1 MRKTPIK
8 RISKKM
14 QAIKRKEKIQY
25 QIMIDQSDGL
35 CWVCY
40 ARRAVELSHTKDRK
54 RFVPSCRECHAPD
67 GVHRYLPD
75 KEELEN
81 E

>member
-8 RISKKM
+8 RVSKKM

-25 QIMIDQSDGL
+25 QIMVDQSDGL
-35 CWVCY
+35 CWVC
-40 ARRAVELSHTKDRK
+40 RKSMAVEPSHTKDRK
-54 RFVPSCRECHAPD
+54 RFVPSCRECHSPN
-67 GVHRYLPD
+67 GVHKFLPE
-75 KEELEN
+75 EELEN